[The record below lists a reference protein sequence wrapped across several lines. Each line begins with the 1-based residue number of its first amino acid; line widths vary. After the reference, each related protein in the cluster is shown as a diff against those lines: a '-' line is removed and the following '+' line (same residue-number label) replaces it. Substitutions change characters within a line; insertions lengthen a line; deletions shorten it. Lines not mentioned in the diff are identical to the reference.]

1 MDLSVYIRF
10 IVALI
15 FVLSLIGLIYWCA
28 QRFGLRRVL
37 GDTIAGG
44 RIEIIET
51 KRINTKF
58 QLVLIRR
65 DTATHLILLGADNG
79 MLIETLNANEKQTA
93 DSENILKK
101 ITSNELSEKK

>member
-28 QRFGLRRVL
+28 QRFGLRRLL
-37 GDTIAGG
+37 GDTVAGG

-51 KRINTKF
+51 KE
-58 QLVLIRR
+58 LIPNFSL
-65 DTATHLILLGADNG
+65 H
-79 MLIETLNANEKQTA
+79 
-93 DSENILKK
+93 
-101 ITSNELSEKK
+101 

>member
-1 MDLSVYIRF
+1 MDLSIYIRF

-28 QRFGLRRVL
+28 QRFGLRRFL

-51 KRINTKF
+51 KRINTK
-58 QLVLIRR
+58 
-65 DTATHLILLGADNG
+65 H
-79 MLIETLNANEKQTA
+79 
-93 DSENILKK
+93 
-101 ITSNELSEKK
+101 

>member
-1 MDLSVYIRF
+1 MDLSVYVRF
-10 IVALI
+10 IVALA

-28 QRFGLRRVL
+28 QRFGLRRFL

-58 QLVLIRR
+58 QLVLIKR
-65 DTATHLILLGADNG
+65 DTATHLLLLGTDNG
-79 MLIETLNANEKQTA
+79 VLIETLNANETQKA
-93 DSENILKK
+93 DSENI
-101 ITSNELSEKK
+101 SYELSEKK

>member
-37 GDTIAGG
+37 GDKIAGG